1 MGVPCQDP
9 GLLLSTVRDQ
19 RLSAGSRRNEG
30 LESRAGGILPRSG
43 SNLRDG
49 TDPSQ
54 PRTACRSAASDL
66 ILQGRLTPPPSVVEF
81 RSPNDTRPM
90 STTFVLE
97 SPAGDLAV
105 FRKVADFMTF
115 EIGNDIVELS
125 IPDARKVWKALL
137 LCQWQRETFL
147 SQETLDNLDALG
159 V

>member
-1 MGVPCQDP
+1 
-9 GLLLSTVRDQ
+9 
-19 RLSAGSRRNEG
+19 
-30 LESRAGGILPRSG
+30 
-43 SNLRDG
+43 
-49 TDPSQ
+49 
-54 PRTACRSAASDL
+54 
-66 ILQGRLTPPPSVVEF
+66 
-81 RSPNDTRPM
+81 M